1 VVFRR
6 FSAALFTADE
16 TTDLY
21 EIGQRCLVPF
31 KRSTR

>member
-6 FSAALFTADE
+6 FSAAPFTADE
-16 TTDLY
+16 TIDFY